1 MSGPI
6 TAGGLISGIDSKSII
21 TQLVAIESVP
31 ITRMKQQIAKLQAQ
45 QSAIQAV
52 RTGLSTLRND
62 LQNFRLNLVF
72 GGYNA
77 SSSDT
82 SILTTS
88 ISGTNPVQG
97 SFALDVTQLAS
108 ATTAHSS
115 SNLGAA
121 VNATSALNSAGLHT
135 AVTAG
140 TFSINGVQL
149 TVNPST
155 QSLNDVIAAINGSA
169 AGVTASYNAT
179 TDKLTLANTTAG
191 NTAVINL
198 GATADTSNLL
208 SAFNLTGAT
217 QSTNGSGSTQLSSTV
232 NLGAV
237 DSTKILNTVNF
248 QGGSVTA
255 GSFSINGVAI
265 TVDPTTDTL
274 QDVINRINN
283 SDAAVTA
290 SYDSSSDQI
299 RFTSNTLGSRTI
311 AFGKAGDTS
320 NFLTR
325 TNLTAATQAAG
336 NDAQFTVNGGATQTR
351 NTNDVSD
358 AISGVTLKFLS
369 KGESTVVVNPDTDKI
384 ISGIKQFITDFNAS
398 ITQIHDI
405 TGKGQA
411 LESDT
416 SISGIS
422 SYLLGNI
429 FNQVAGQPTGAQSF
443 ADIGITTGSDFS
455 ATAVPQLE
463 FDETAFRKAL
473 DKGVSN
479 IQSLFTNSGG
489 TGIADVLYS
498 FVDGAANSTG
508 FLNDRAK
515 SNGTIDLQIQNIN
528 DSVSQKRDQVD
539 QYQKRLENQFLQ
551 LEQLSANF
559 KNQSSALAGARF
571 GAF

>member
-21 TQLVAIESVP
+21 TQLVSIESTP
-31 ITRMKQQIAKLQAQ
+31 ILRMKQQIAKLQAQ
-45 QSAIQAV
+45 QSAIRSV
-52 RTGLSTLRND
+52 RTGLSSLRND

-82 SILTTS
+82 DVLTTS
-88 ISGTNPVQG
+88 ISGSNPVQG
-97 SFALDVTQLAS
+97 SFALNVSQLAS
-108 ATTAHSS
+108 ATTARSS

-121 VNATSALNSAGLHT
+121 VNTTSALSSAGLHT
-135 AVTAG
+135 AVTGG
-140 TFSINGVQL
+140 TFSINGVQF
-149 TVNPST
+149 TVNPGT
-155 QSLNDVIAAINGSA
+155 QSVNDIISAINGSG
-169 AGVTASYNAT
+169 AGVTASYSAT

-208 SAFNLTGAT
+208 SAFNLTEAT
-217 QSTNGSGSTQLSSTV
+217 QSTNGSGSTQLTSTV

-248 QGGSVTA
+248 QGGAISA
-255 GSFSINGVAI
+255 GSFSINGVSI
-265 TVDPTTDTL
+265 TVDPTADTL

-283 SDAAVTA
+283 SDASVTA
-290 SYDSSSDQI
+290 SYDSSADQI
-299 RFTSNTLGSRTI
+299 RFVSQTLGSRTI

-320 NFLTR
+320 NFLAN
-325 TNLTAATQAAG
+325 TNLSAATQTAG
-336 NDAQFTVNGGATQTR
+336 NDAQFTVNGGAVQTR

-398 ITQIHDI
+398 ITQLHDI
-405 TGKGQA
+405 TGKDQA

-429 FNQVAGQPTGAQSF
+429 FNQVSGQPTGVQSF

-455 ATAVPQLE
+455 ATAVPQLQ

-498 FVDGAANSTG
+498 FVDGATNSTG
-508 FLNDRAK
+508 FLNDRSK
-515 SNGTIDLQIQNIN
+515 SNGTIDLQIQNIT
-528 DSVSQKRDQVD
+528 DSISQKQGQVD